1 MSTAGILKGVRIL
14 DCTRNIAGPVATMLA
29 AEMGADVI
37 KVEPP
42 GGDEMRQWPPF
53 VDGESVYFV
62 SCNRGKRS
70 IAIDFKSD
78 EGKALFHRLLA
89 TADVMIENYRP
100 GTLEKMGLGY
110 ENLKDKHPK
119 LVWVSVTGYG
129 RNGPRAKAPA
139 YDSMMQAYTGIMGI
153 TGEANRAPVRCGGS
167 PIDIATAY
175 LAWGTIMTGLHNV
188 EKSGRGMLLEVS
200 LMESA
205 LGFMH
210 AYFQGA
216 LVDLP
221 LPVRMGSETMGIYPL
236 GAFNTANGEFCLVQ
250 VSNEHQWKRFCD
262 LLGAAELTADARF
275 ATNPSRVKNRDAL
288 RPLIQTYMMT
298 RSAQGWEKVFA
309 EAGVPV
315 AHVRSV
321 KDVAAD
327 EQVRARKMVK
337 TARLPSGREIPTWG
351 VPFKINEELNE
362 AVLGIPGVDEH
373 RADILAELDRM
384 GAKVRS

>member
-14 DCTRNIAGPVATMLA
+14 DCTRNIAGPVATMLT

-70 IAIDFKSD
+70 IAIDFKSN
-78 EGKALFHRLLA
+78 EGRALFHRLLA
-89 TADVMIENYRP
+89 TVDVMIENYRP
-100 GTLEKMGLGY
+100 GTLEKTGLGY
-110 ENLKDKHPK
+110 ANLKDKHPK

-129 RNGPRAKAPA
+129 RSGPRANAPA
-139 YDSMMQAYTGIMGI
+139 YDSMIQAYTGIMGI
-153 TGEANRAPVRCGGS
+153 TGEADRAPVRCGGS

-188 EKSGRGMLLEVS
+188 EKTGKGMLLEVS

-216 LVDLP
+216 LVNLP

-236 GAFNTANGEFCLVQ
+236 GAFNTSNGEFCLVQ

-262 LLGAAELTADARF
+262 LLGAIELAADARF
-275 ATNPSRVKNRDAL
+275 ATNPLRVKNRNAL
-288 RPLIQTYMMT
+288 RPLIQAYMMK
-298 RSAQGWEKVFA
+298 RGAQDWEKAFA

-315 AHVRSV
+315 AHVRSMN
-321 KDVAAD
+321 DVAAD
-327 EQVRARKMVK
+327 PQVRARKMVK
-337 TARLPSGREIPTWG
+337 PARLPNGREIPTWG
-351 VPFKINEELNE
+351 VPFKINEELDDK
-362 AVLGIPGVDEH
+362 VLGIPGVDEH

-384 GAKVRS
+384 GAKTGG

>member
-1 MSTAGILKGVRIL
+1 MTIAGILKGVRIL

-89 TADVMIENYRP
+89 TSDVMIENYRP

-110 ENLKDKHPK
+110 ANLKDKHPK

-129 RNGPRAKAPA
+129 RSGPRAKAPA
-139 YDSMMQAYTGIMGI
+139 YDSMIQAYTGMMGV
-153 TGEANRAPVRCGGS
+153 TGEAGRAPVRCAGS
-167 PIDIATAY
+167 PIDVATAY

-188 EKSGRGMLLEVS
+188 AKTGKGMLLEVS

-236 GAFNTANGEFCLVQ
+236 GAFDTANGEYCLVQ

-262 LLGAAELTADARF
+262 LLGAAELAGNARF
-275 ATNPSRVKNRDAL
+275 ASNPLRVKNRDAL
-288 RPLIQTYMMT
+288 RPLIGDYMKKRT
-298 RSAQGWEKVFA
+298 AQDWEKAFA

-315 AHVRSV
+315 AHVRSM

-327 EQVRARKMVK
+327 PQVRARKMVK
-337 TARLPSGREIPTWG
+337 QARLKSGREIPTWG
-351 VPFKINEELNE
+351 VPFKINEELDDK
-362 AVLGIPGVDEH
+362 VLGVPGVDQH
-373 RADILAELDRM
+373 RAEILAELDAR
-384 GAKVRS
+384 KRS